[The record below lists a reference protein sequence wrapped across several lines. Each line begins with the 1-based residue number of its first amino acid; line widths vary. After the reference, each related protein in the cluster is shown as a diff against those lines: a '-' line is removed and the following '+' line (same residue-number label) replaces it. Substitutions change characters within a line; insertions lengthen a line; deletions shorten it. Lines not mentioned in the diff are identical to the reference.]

1 MNPTQEPTS
10 DQLLAMAYVDH
21 ELGESERT
29 RFEARMAQ
37 EPQLAREVMELKRLV
52 LISRTATPAEPIAHE
67 WARLARSPLHRS
79 LRAAATSLLL
89 CGALAALIFGA
100 YQLWISQ
107 WNLGLRV
114 AGLLVGAGLILS
126 LWAAWRARR
135 RTQAYD
141 PYRSIQR

>member
-21 ELGESERT
+21 ELGESERA
-29 RFEARMAQ
+29 RFESRLAL

-52 LISRTATPAEPIAHE
+52 LLSRTATPAEPIAHE
-67 WARLARSPLHRS
+67 WARLARSPLQRT
-79 LRAAATSLLL
+79 LRASATGLLWTGGL
-89 CGALAALIFGA
+89 LALVFGMWE
-100 YQLWISQ
+100 LWTGEWS
-107 WNLGLRV
+107 LGLRL
-114 AGLLVGAGLILS
+114 AGLLLVLGLLAS
-126 LWAAWRARR
+126 WVAAWRARR